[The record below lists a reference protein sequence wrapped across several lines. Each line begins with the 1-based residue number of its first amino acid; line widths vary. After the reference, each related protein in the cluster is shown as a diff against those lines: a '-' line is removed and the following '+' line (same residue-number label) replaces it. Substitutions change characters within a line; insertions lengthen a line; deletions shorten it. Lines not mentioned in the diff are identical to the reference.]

1 MQSSKHKTGLLEGKV
16 ILVVGGTS
24 GIGEATAIEAAKQ
37 GAKVVIAGRRQELGQ
52 KLAQRIAGE
61 GGIAT
66 FVKMDATKEEEVK
79 HLVQKVV
86 ELYGRLDG
94 AFNNVG
100 IVGDGFATID
110 QFSLASYQKLIDANL
125 TSVVLGLKY
134 QIIQMK
140 KQAEVDKSFVGSIV
154 NNSSI
159 AGALPAAYFGTYSA
173 LKSALDSFTKVA
185 AIENGSVPIRVN
197 SVLPGPVDTEIL
209 RPVTG
214 KSSQESEASFIA
226 TTLLKRQGKPEEIAK
241 PVAFLL
247 SDSASYITGVTLP
260 VDGGWLLGGK

>member
-1 MQSSKHKTGLLEGKV
+1 MKSSKHNSGLLEGKV

-37 GAKVVIAGRRQELGQ
+37 GAKVVIAGRREELGK
-52 KLAQRIAGE
+52 KLVQRIAGE
-61 GGIAT
+61 GGIAH
-66 FVKMDATKEEEVK
+66 FVRMDATKEEDVK
-79 HLVQKVV
+79 RLVEEAV
-86 ELYGRLDG
+86 ELFGRLDG

-100 IVGDGFATID
+100 IAGDGFARID
-110 QFSLASYQKLIDANL
+110 QLSIASYQKLVDANL

-134 QIIQMK
+134 EIIQMR
-140 KQAEVDKSFVGSIV
+140 KQAEIDKSFVGSIV
-154 NNSSI
+154 NNSSC
-159 AGALPAAYFGTYSA
+159 AASIPVAHFGTYAA

-209 RPVTG
+209 RPITG

-226 TTLLKRQGKPEEIAK
+226 TGLLKRHGKPEEVAK

-247 SDSASYITGVTLP
+247 SDSSSYITGVTLP